1 MGADSDI
8 GFGTLLVEKRNPS
21 LVRVQKPDASE
32 TTKVVVPTDPRRRDD
47 RSRQARCVP
56 TTHHDESH
64 SCTGRDTE
72 VSKADR
78 RVLEATSIFEVVLRS
93 NETIGP

>member
-8 GFGTLLVEKRNPS
+8 SVGTLLVGKRNPS
-21 LVRVQKPDASE
+21 LVGVQKPDASE
-32 TTKVVVPTDPRRRDD
+32 TTKVVVLTDPRRRED

-64 SCTGRDTE
+64 RRTGRD
-72 VSKADR
+72 R
-78 RVLEATSIFEVVLRS
+78 
-93 NETIGP
+93 G